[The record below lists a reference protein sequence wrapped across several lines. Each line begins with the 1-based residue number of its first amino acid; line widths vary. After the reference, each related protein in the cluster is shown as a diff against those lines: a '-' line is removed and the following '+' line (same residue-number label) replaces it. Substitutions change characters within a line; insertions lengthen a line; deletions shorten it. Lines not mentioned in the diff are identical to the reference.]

1 MSGRR
6 ELTVFWQTLLI
17 EHNECFYA
25 VHIDSLVSD
34 FGTDDAPDAATF
46 ARTEDRRAGNKARA
60 TVCGRSLIMISNS
73 QLAKL
78 VRTVSCICCQKC
90 DGIFSDI

>member
-25 VHIDSLVSD
+25 VHFDSLVSD

-46 ARTEDRRAGNKARA
+46 ARTED
-60 TVCGRSLIMISNS
+60 T
-73 QLAKL
+73 
-78 VRTVSCICCQKC
+78 
-90 DGIFSDI
+90 DGQAIKREPLFVEEVLL